1 MPRPA
6 VVRGSPAL
14 SLSQEWE
21 KSSERIAAAA
31 AAVMRHQRT
40 RSRKQH
46 KSAEGGSLSV
56 QHTRSRKQHKSA
68 EGGSLSVRGL
78 QTMLR
83 DELHGGQERPG
94 THRLQQAILSE
105 LCTELR
111 ARRMK
116 LADLFRSAQFRLVP
130 KATAAMAGKEP
141 DWLGTAVDETCEI
154 TRAEFTSIIIDFL
167 KIGSSSKS
175 DIAKLFNALDED
187 GGGTLDIA
195 ELDSKMILVRRNLA
209 RVARRDKMAEL
220 AERVQKGNDF
230 KSVSFKQSMAVPNK
244 KTLAWHKE
252 NAKPA
257 AAWGTASYSRQGAG
271 AQNFI
276 HPKSTLSA
284 KHASAC
290 KFLIEA
296 QRQQAWEEKLLN
308 AERHSSYI

>member
-1 MPRPA
+1 MPRGVDAGRPA

-31 AAVMRHQRT
+31 AAVMRHQR
-40 RSRKQH
+40 
-46 KSAEGGSLSV
+46 
-56 QHTRSRKQHKSA
+56 TRSRKQHKSA

-220 AERVQKGNDF
+220 AERVQNGNDF

-244 KTLAWHKE
+244 KTMAWHKE